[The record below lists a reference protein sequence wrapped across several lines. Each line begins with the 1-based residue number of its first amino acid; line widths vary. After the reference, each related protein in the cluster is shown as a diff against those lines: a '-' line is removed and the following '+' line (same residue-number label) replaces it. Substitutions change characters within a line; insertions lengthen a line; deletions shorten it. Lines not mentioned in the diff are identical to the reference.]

1 MPPRTVFVTGASG
14 FIGSCVIKELLDQGH
29 NVIGTARG
37 SKAEYLKKSQEKYGD
52 RFSVIEV
59 ANIFRDQ
66 IPEDILRKAD
76 AVIHM
81 ATPLPSKVPFEEVI
95 PDSIEG
101 TLNIARQTEKAGI
114 KTLVVTGTVATI
126 INPQNTFGND
136 DWNPVTKEEALT
148 SKNLRAMYAASKKYS
163 ELALW
168 EWAEA
173 HPHVEVTVIEPPFV
187 LGPITT
193 QFFVTTSSSC
203 HGTTNMHLYQFLSPP
218 GTGTYPPYAMY
229 IDLRDV
235 ANLHIRAL
243 SSPPTSKVGRKRLVV
258 GSPHEWDYYKTLELI
273 KNKVPTLKERL
284 VNVKTDNEP
293 PTMEMKRIP
302 CDFQRI
308 EEVLGMKME
317 DFRSFEETIL
327 DTLDQY
333 IVLEKEWGQ
342 GGVDV
347 VAK

>member
-1 MPPRTVFVTGASG
+1 
-14 FIGSCVIKELLDQGH
+14 
-29 NVIGTARG
+29 
-37 SKAEYLKKSQEKYGD
+37 
-52 RFSVIEV
+52 
-59 ANIFRDQ
+59 
-66 IPEDILRKAD
+66 
-76 AVIHM
+76 
-81 ATPLPSKVPFEEVI
+81 
-95 PDSIEG
+95 
-101 TLNIARQTEKAGI
+101 
-114 KTLVVTGTVATI
+114 
-126 INPQNTFGND
+126 
-136 DWNPVTKEEALT
+136 
-148 SKNLRAMYAASKKYS
+148 MYAASKKYS

-173 HPHVEVTVIEPPFV
+173 HPHVEVTVSKSQFPSYHHSDLKISNYHAVEPPFV
-187 LGPITT
+187 LGPIAT

-258 GSPHEWDYYKTLELI
+258 GSPHEWDYHKTLELI

-284 VNVKTDNEP
+284 INVRTDNEP

-308 EEVLGMKME
+308 EEVLGMKTE
-317 DFRSFEETIL
+317 DFRSFEEVQCSFCKFIIRVCL
-327 DTLDQY
+327 IYDTDNSRY
-333 IVLEKEWGQ
+333 T
-342 GGVDV
+342 
-347 VAK
+347 